1 MPAVLESINFS
12 CLSKN
17 VMPAVLVCAIGAGI
31 ERLRHKKIDFLL
43 PDKIKTA
50 ARIDTVCF
58 DKTGTLT
65 GSNVSTYTCHDI
77 LCSACILSVLDCSM
91 SQPGLIARL
100 EDMHSCCCPVSC
112 LSSLQPPALLH
123 TMSASQ

>member
-1 MPAVLESINFS
+1 MPAVLGRVNFS
-12 CLSKN
+12 WLSKT

-65 GSNVSTYTCHDI
+65 GSNVSTYICHRTS
-77 LCSACILSVLDCSM
+77 CSACLLSVLDCSM
-91 SQPGLIARL
+91 SQPCLIAR
-100 EDMHSCCCPVSC
+100 PVLIARPIFDSK
-112 LSSLQPPALLH
+112 A
-123 TMSASQ
+123 